1 MCWISKQDKKGVWS
15 LSLKEFLENI
25 QNEGFGFDIY
35 EKGQILMPFLGL
47 APSKLKQ
54 VMCIYRNRLIRRQEN
69 RIPEIYRPWKS
80 IVRGK

>member
-35 EKGQILMPFLGL
+35 EKGKILRSFSGL
-47 APSKLKQ
+47 AHQ
-54 VMCIYRNRLIRRQEN
+54 N
-69 RIPEIYRPWKS
+69 
-80 IVRGK
+80 